1 MFLKKLL
8 ASIMVHGKILLAEKH
23 KGVWLRGRAH
33 PSHGWGH
40 KFKSCNAHQKTAGR
54 RHNVSD
60 LFSCAI
66 EYAVKYELMD
76 IWLLIFYCS
85 LAAQDE
91 LLMQNGR

>member
-40 KFKSCNAHQKTAGR
+40 KFNSCNAHQKTAGR
-54 RHNVSD
+54 KLKASD

-66 EYAVKYELMD
+66 KYELMD